1 MDLGKGFDS
10 SKYGDLSHSEVVL
23 IIKLSSMLCSLEE
36 IQTKFREFSNNTKNI
51 PGKIVLEIQA
61 DFSKR
66 IQKEAD
72 IYLKNVEG
80 SPFSH
85 PRLVLDMYL
94 EIYKD
99 ARVPRPKQTFR
110 TGPEEW
116 EVSSEADNRCALN
129 AVDSATKY
137 LREGEKIQLDKL
149 KRNQALL
156 PSTLIEDKPPE
167 EVPAEEVPT
176 VWKME

>member
-1 MDLGKGFDS
+1 MDLGKNFDS
-10 SKYGDLSHSEVVL
+10 SKYGDLSYGEVVFV
-23 IIKLSSMLCSLEE
+23 IKMSSMLCSIEE
-36 IQTKFREFSNNTKNI
+36 IQAKFREFSNNTKNI
-51 PGKIVLEIQA
+51 SGKIVQEIQA

-66 IQKEAD
+66 IQREAD
-72 IYLKNVEG
+72 TYLKNVEG

-99 ARVPRPKQTFR
+99 SRVPRPKQTFR
-110 TGPEEW
+110 LGPDEW
-116 EVSSEADNRCALN
+116 QVAEEADNRCALN
-129 AVDSATKY
+129 AIDSATKY
-137 LREGEKIQLDKL
+137 LREGEKINLDKL

-156 PSTLIEDKPPE
+156 PSTPIEDKPTE
-167 EVPAEEVPT
+167 EAAEEAPT